1 LRLVAQ
7 RFVGVVVEHLVRV
20 VHLCVVRRVEL
31 FLVPSF
37 VLLIHG
43 DFLFSE
49 VPVLVLLLVVQHLRQ
64 QGFLDEQEVLCV
76 QDFEQRFVD
85 EQERVE

>member
-1 LRLVAQ
+1 
-7 RFVGVVVEHLVRV
+7 
-20 VHLCVVRRVEL
+20 
-31 FLVPSF
+31 